1 MIIKFKENGRK
12 KTSNDDVRVQW
23 GGCATLES
31 LTKEE
36 VQQAILNA
44 SSTQIQTSNHLVI
57 HFEGWAVDPRNMP
70 EATVVVNDG
79 FTLFRNTNTL
89 LSANPDFW
97 HMYLPWIDR
106 AEANRPSFPTEFYN
120 DRRCCIYVFDW
131 NSDIRV
137 NCYLLPSKIDINLS
151 DFSFNIYG
159 SNDTNLSTDYSNQ
172 IILYG
177 TIPEESRA
185 GVLSLISIYSISCT
199 RTVNHN
205 TPVLQSIWTE
215 LYNA

>member
-1 MIIKFKENGRK
+1 M
-12 KTSNDDVRVQW
+12 
-23 GGCATLES
+23 
-31 LTKEE
+31 
-36 VQQAILNA
+36 
-44 SSTQIQTSNHLVI
+44 QTSNHLVI
-57 HFEGWAVDPRNMP
+57 HFEGWADDPRNMP
-70 EATVVVNDG
+70 EATVVLNDG

-106 AEANRPSFPTEFYN
+106 AEANRPSFPSEFYS

-131 NSDIRV
+131 NSSIRV

-159 SNDTNLSTDYSNQ
+159 SNDTNLGTDYSNQ

-185 GVLSLISIYSISCT
+185 GILSLISIYSISCT
-199 RTVNHN
+199 KTVNFG

-215 LYNA
+215 LYSA